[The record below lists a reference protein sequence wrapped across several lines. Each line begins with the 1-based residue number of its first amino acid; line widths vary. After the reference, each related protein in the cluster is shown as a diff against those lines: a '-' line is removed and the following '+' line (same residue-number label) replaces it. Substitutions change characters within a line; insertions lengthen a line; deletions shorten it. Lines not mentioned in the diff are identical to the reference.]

1 MSFLLKDPSAVLDYA
16 IEWGAEYLGNG
27 ELLAASEW
35 SVEPE
40 EPDGIAVAGSDFDSA
55 TSTVNAA
62 GGIAGHV
69 YRLVNRITTDFGRV
83 DERSIV
89 IRVENR

>member
-1 MSFLLKDPSAVLDYA
+1 MSYLLKDPEAVLDYT
-16 IEWGAEYLGNG
+16 IDWGADYLADG

-35 SVEPE
+35 SAA
-40 EPDGIAVAGSDFDSA
+40 PDEVGGLTVAASDFGPS
-55 TSTVNAA
+55 TSTAKAA

-69 YRLVNRITTDFGRV
+69 YRLVNRITTGAGRV

-89 IRVENR
+89 LRVEAR